1 MEFFEGEAFFKG
13 TCRTRIFWKSSGV
26 NAILFNLSSLGQKE
40 KVHPQLWGVGGGGA
54 MKIK

>member
-40 KVHPQLWGVGGGGA
+40 KVHPQLWGVGGGGGGQ
-54 MKIK
+54 